1 MSEPQDHATH
11 LLSGFR
17 NWHDAG
23 QRADDGR
30 RADADRSGSRPRR
43 HRHGRAWRFGRWL
56 LLTVFV
62 VGAAG
67 TAASYGYNLVTG
79 GPVPRPAD
87 LLMASGSGFDTRY
100 LEWGSSGTPIVLVP
114 GAFETADTFSA
125 LGPVLDAH
133 HRVFAIDLTGTGY
146 SAPSPP
152 YDASHLAA
160 QVIAFLQA
168 KGLTGANAP
177 VLVGHSSG
185 AAVVGLATL
194 RGPSFVRGVI
204 FLDGDA
210 TPLGAPGFL
219 GWLIVNPYR
228 TTILRLALGQDW
240 LIKQLYNSQCGPTCP
255 PLSAAGVQT
264 WRLPLQQPGFESEV
278 AYTLRHGIPAM
289 TSAQFSELQAAPVPK
304 RVIVGVDDP
313 QMSHADADATAGRI
327 GAPPPVY
334 VPGRHL
340 TMISSPEQVAAAV
353 QELIGAA

>member
-1 MSEPQDHATH
+1 MSEPQERAGH
-11 LLSGFR
+11 LMSGFR
-17 NWHDAG
+17 NWHDAD
-23 QRADDGR
+23 QRAGR
-30 RADADRSGSRPRR
+30 TARAGRPRR
-43 HRHGRAWRFGRWL
+43 GRRGRTWRFGRWL
-56 LLTVFV
+56 LLTVLV

-67 TAASYGYNLVTG
+67 TAASFGYNLATD
-79 GPVPRPAD
+79 GPVPRPAG
-87 LLMASGSGFDTRY
+87 LLMASGGAFDTRY

-125 LGPVLDAH
+125 LGPVLAAH

-160 QVIAFLQA
+160 QVLAFLQV

-185 AAVVGLATL
+185 AAVVGLAAL
-194 RGPSFVRGVI
+194 RGPGLVRGVV

-210 TPLGAPGFL
+210 TPLGGPGFL
-219 GWLIVNPYR
+219 GWLLVNPYR
-228 TTILRLALGQDW
+228 TTLLRLALSQDW
-240 LIKQLYNSQCGPTCP
+240 LIKDLYNSQCGPTCP
-255 PLSAAGVQT
+255 PLSPAGVET

-289 TSAQFSELQAAPVPK
+289 TPAQFSELRAAPVQK
-304 RVIVGVDDP
+304 RVIFGVDDP
-313 QMSHADADATAGRI
+313 QMSHADADATASRI

-340 TMISSPEQVAAAV
+340 TMISSPLQGAAAV
-353 QELIGAA
+353 QAFAGSA

>member
-1 MSEPQDHATH
+1 MSEPQEQAGH

-17 NWHDAG
+17 NWHDAD
-23 QRADDGR
+23 QRADVGR
-30 RADADRSGSRPRR
+30 SRGRPRR
-43 HRHGRAWRFGRWL
+43 HRRGRAWRFGRWL
-56 LLTVFV
+56 LLTVLV

-67 TAASYGYNLVTG
+67 TAASFGYNLATD
-79 GPVPRPAD
+79 GPVPRPAG
-87 LLMASGSGFDTRY
+87 LLMASGGGFDTRY

-125 LGPVLDAH
+125 LGPVLAVH

-152 YDASHLAA
+152 YDAAHLAT
-160 QVIAFLQA
+160 QVLAFLEV
-168 KGLTGANAP
+168 KDLTAANAP

-185 AAVVGLATL
+185 AAVVGLVAL
-194 RGPSFVRGVI
+194 RGPGVVRGVI

-210 TPLGAPGFL
+210 TPLSGPGFL
-219 GWLIVNPYR
+219 GWLLVNPYR
-228 TTILRLALGQDW
+228 TTILRLALSQDW
-240 LIKQLYNSQCGPTCP
+240 LIKRLYNSQCGPTCP
-255 PLSAAGVQT
+255 PLSPAGVET

-289 TSAQFSELQAAPVPK
+289 TSAQFSELRAASVPK
-304 RVIVGVDDP
+304 RVIIGIDDP
-313 QMSHADADATAGRI
+313 QMSQADADATADRI

-340 TMISSPEQVAAAV
+340 TMISSPREVAAAV
-353 QELIGAA
+353 QAFIGPA